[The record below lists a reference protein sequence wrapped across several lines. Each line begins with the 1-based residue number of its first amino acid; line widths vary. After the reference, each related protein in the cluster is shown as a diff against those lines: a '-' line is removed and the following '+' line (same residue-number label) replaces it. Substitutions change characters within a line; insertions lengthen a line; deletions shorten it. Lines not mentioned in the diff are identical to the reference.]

1 VDEEQIGR
9 EIVDSALNVHM
20 ILGPGLLEAA
30 YEACLQYEL
39 LQRKFAVRKQ
49 VPMPLSYRGVTLDVG
64 FRVDLMVN
72 DKVLIELKAV
82 EKLLPVHAAQL
93 LSYLRLGNYRLGF
106 LLNFNTV
113 RMRDGIKRVLNGLVG
128 QY

>member
-1 VDEEQIGR
+1 MDEEQIGR

-20 ILGPGLLEAA
+20 VLGPGLLEAA

>member
-1 VDEEQIGR
+1 MV
-9 EIVDSALNVHM
+9 
-20 ILGPGLLEAA
+20 LGAGLLEAA